1 VRRAAELLAAA
12 GAVEVFSSTIRPVR
26 WVPGQDT
33 LDDLMA
39 GTDAIGYGPNQTAY
53 FSFHQ
58 MGSARMGSDPATSVV
73 DAENQAHDTAGLYVM
88 DGSCF
93 PTASGV
99 NPMISIAAIAHRGAT
114 RLAERIA

>member
-1 VRRAAELLAAA
+1 VLAAS
-12 GAVEVFSSTIRPVR
+12 GAVEVFNSSATPARWRPDR
-26 WVPGQDT
+26 EPIDGY
-33 LDDLMA
+33 LEHS
-39 GTDAIGYGPNQTAY
+39 DAVGYGPHQTSY

-58 MGSARMGSDPATSVV
+58 MGSSRMGIDPEKSVV
-73 DAENQAHDTAGLYVM
+73 DDHNEVHGTPGVYVM

-114 RLAERIA
+114 LLAGRLA